1 LHEILQTQA
10 QNSEGRILAKA
21 ALLLPADALQGLE
34 ECNCVEYIAKS
45 DFLDEGGKP
54 FDAHIQRVLR
64 DLVPKF
70 QRRFPSLKDAAVIT
84 EVLEEAGRKISDH
97 ERHSGPIEKLHGYA
111 WVTVRSVAM
120 SKLRGGALRV
130 DRSTVRSDESH
141 ALLSRMPSEFGSA
154 ERIESAILFEEILAR
169 LSPDERMVC
178 VWKKAGFSSKEI
190 AERLG
195 SSVGAV
201 DILFHRVKE
210 KIQKAAQGGSQK
222 RPVLK
227 ARLRSDDESEDK
239 ANG

>member
-1 LHEILQTQA
+1 
-10 QNSEGRILAKA
+10 
-21 ALLLPADALQGLE
+21 
-34 ECNCVEYIAKS
+34 
-45 DFLDEGGKP
+45 
-54 FDAHIQRVLR
+54 
-64 DLVPKF
+64 
-70 QRRFPSLKDAAVIT
+70 
-84 EVLEEAGRKISDH
+84 
-97 ERHSGPIEKLHGYA
+97 
-111 WVTVRSVAM
+111 
-120 SKLRGGALRV
+120 
-130 DRSTVRSDESH
+130 
-141 ALLSRMPSEFGSA
+141 MPSEFGSA

-210 KIQKAAQGGSQK
+210 KIQKAAQGGPQK